1 MESQGRAGSGG
12 DGSPTGRA
20 RRDRG
25 RLGIAC
31 GPVQLGA
38 SPPRFAETAE
48 FALLEADVFAL
59 AHAGAERAEVGED
72 EAAAAR
78 AEGGD
83 GEPCLGVISAQIL
96 ACPGGLALVDAA
108 RTVLGRR
115 KGEAAAQNKANEA
128 MAAIQLAT
136 ELGKAWH
143 FEECMG
149 DDGAVS
155 SEGCAILM
163 LPTAGMDAFAAAH
176 ESFYEAKK
184 VKGHVG
190 EKTSE
195 QLVSAGAD
203 SDCIAIR
210 FQFDF
215 DFDSISIRFRFDSA
229 GQQFF
234 KYSDDMFFECARATV
249 RRWLL
254 QCAAAAGPVEKQAP
268 CRLLHPPSP
277 LPPSFHHSCST
288 RRPWRSAPYRGT
300 VVPWRRPRSSRG
312 LWASLSGG
320 RSRTPLTRRPLV

>member
-1 MESQGRAGSGG
+1 MEGKGRAGSGG

-25 RLGIAC
+25 RFGIAC

-48 FALLEADVFAL
+48 FTLLEADVFAL
-59 AHAGAERAEVGED
+59 SPAGAAERAEGEED

-83 GEPCLGVISAQIL
+83 EEPCLGVISAQIL
-96 ACPGGLALVDAA
+96 ACPGGLALVEAA

-115 KGEAAAQNKANEA
+115 KGEAAAQKKVNEA

-136 ELGKAWH
+136 ENGKAWH
-143 FEECMG
+143 FEDCMG

-163 LPTAGMDAFAAAH
+163 LPTAVMQAFAAAH

-210 FQFDF
+210 FRF

-229 GQQFF
+229 GQQFL
-234 KYSDDMFFECARATV
+234 KYSDEMFFECAQATV

-254 QCAAAAGPVEKQAP
+254 QCAAAAGTVEKQAP
-268 CRLLHPPSP
+268 CRLLHSPPPSTIP
-277 LPPSFHHSCST
+277 T
-288 RRPWRSAPYRGT
+288 RRGSLGGQPRTVGRSCRG
-300 VVPWRRPRSSRG
+300 
-312 LWASLSGG
+312 GG
-320 RSRTPLTRRPLV
+320 REAHAGFGQLFRAAVQGPR